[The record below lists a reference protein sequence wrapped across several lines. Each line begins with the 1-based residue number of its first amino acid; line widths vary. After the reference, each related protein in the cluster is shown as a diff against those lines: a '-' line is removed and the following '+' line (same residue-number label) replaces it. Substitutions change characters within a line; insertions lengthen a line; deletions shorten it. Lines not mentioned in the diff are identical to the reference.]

1 MILNDFCGL
10 GIEKIVENHEKIE
23 ILDRLVNFLKFW
35 KNDESVKDFGF
46 LNFFHDF
53 ERFLWIGHR
62 ENRRKS

>member
-46 LNFFHDF
+46 LNFFEVF
-53 ERFLWIGHR
+53 
-62 ENRRKS
+62 S